1 MALTPENYAQML
13 ECLSL
18 ASGYIAVGLG
28 ATGSAI
34 GCGYAASAAIGAW
47 KKCYAA
53 GKQAPFLLLAM
64 VGAPLSQTIYA
75 MIMMTVIKGKAAD
88 HPEQFPLFLAVGVL
102 GGLAQMV
109 SAIFQGRAAAGG
121 CVSFSE
127 TGKGF
132 ANYLMALG
140 VIETCA
146 IFALIFSFMIL
157 P

>member
-75 MIMMTVIKGKAAD
+75 MIMMIVIKGKVLE
-88 HPEQFPLFLAVGVL
+88 HPEQAPLFIAIATFC
-102 GGLAQMV
+102 GLVQMI
-109 SAIFQGRAAAGG
+109 SAILQGRTAANG
-121 CVSFSE
+121 CISFAE
-127 TGKGF
+127 TGTGF
-132 ANYLMALG
+132 ANNLMVLG

-146 IFALIFSFMIL
+146 IFALIFSFMAM